1 MRFQQIRQKS
11 FHQIQSKSH
20 RIYLISCQNLGFFVG
35 IWIFLAGI
43 WVFFSWF
50 GFFEFWGRET
60 EIDLPESISSG
71 EDPQL
76 TAEVVGLASVESDL
90 VSFFDWVVSLDR
102 FGQPIGFQVEH
113 KCRLKETMAKCK
125 GRKRKRKNEMQR
137 QRVQL

>member
-1 MRFQQIRQKS
+1 M
-11 FHQIQSKSH
+11 
-20 RIYLISCQNLGFFVG
+20 
-35 IWIFLAGI
+35 AGI

-90 VSFFDWVVSLDR
+90 VSFFDWVVSSDR
-102 FGQPIGFQVEH
+102 FGQPIGF
-113 KCRLKETMAKCK
+113 
-125 GRKRKRKNEMQR
+125 
-137 QRVQL
+137 